1 MAGIFSAGRVAHP
14 KEDVFPTTG
23 EHLDVRVI
31 PQFGP
36 QKGNPVNP
44 RNARSIVQN
53 VLIGDQR
60 TPLVQPQG
68 KGWKWNFPVTSEFGQ
83 RIAPTKDASTF
94 HKGLDIGLAAG
105 TPLAYRGYGTYR
117 PDHGYGSIMT
127 TDAQGNPYEIRLL
140 HTKPGK
146 ASAVGPTVAP
156 PPLALP
162 GDQSQDVNVAT
173 ETVNKSIRDALMG
186 SLLEQAFLK
195 RNEGASQANPYSQ
208 AFITQEMINEFA

>member
-1 MAGIFSAGRVAHP
+1 
-14 KEDVFPTTG
+14 
-23 EHLDVRVI
+23 
-31 PQFGP
+31 
-36 QKGNPVNP
+36 
-44 RNARSIVQN
+44 
-53 VLIGDQR
+53 
-60 TPLVQPQG
+60 
-68 KGWKWNFPVTSEFGQ
+68 
-83 RIAPTKDASTF
+83 
-94 HKGLDIGLAAG
+94 
-105 TPLAYRGYGTYR
+105 
-117 PDHGYGSIMT
+117 MT